1 MVEQGSGMSSL
12 GRMID
17 RLRSDSRQDVTGVPD
32 DEHGVVAD
40 NLPDQTTEARQ
51 APLPQEQ
58 APVPRSVEIP
68 HGIEIATAWSWRLLL
83 IAAAGGLIFWLL
95 RFFSEVTV
103 ALAIALLITALA
115 IPFVD
120 LLGRL
125 GLPRGLATAITVI
138 GGLAV
143 VVGMLALVGQQV
155 TTQLSDLRVEVVEGL
170 QQIEDWLQDGPLN
183 MSDAD
188 ISAMVDR
195 VQETFNSGNGEVVT
209 RVTEVGTTVTRV
221 AAGFFIVLFAT
232 YFFLYQ
238 GNRIWGFLVGLF
250 PRAARRQLDDS
261 GRRAWVSLTAF
272 VRATVLVALVDAVGI
287 ALAAAVLRVP
297 LALAIGVLV
306 FLGAFV
312 PLVGALVTGFVA
324 VLVAL
329 VSQGFYISLAMLGAV
344 VLVQQIEAHVLQPFL
359 LGRLVSLHPLAVI
372 IAIAAGI
379 VVAGIVGALIAVPLV
394 ACGSAIIKHIA
405 GEAEQERVRRRIRRP
420 RPRPV

>member
-1 MVEQGSGMSSL
+1 M
-12 GRMID
+12 
-17 RLRSDSRQDVTGVPD
+17 
-32 DEHGVVAD
+32 
-40 NLPDQTTEARQ
+40 
-51 APLPQEQ
+51 
-58 APVPRSVEIP
+58 
-68 HGIEIATAWSWRLLL
+68 
-83 IAAAGGLIFWLL
+83 
-95 RFFSEVTV
+95 
-103 ALAIALLITALA
+103 
-115 IPFVD
+115 
-120 LLGRL
+120 
-125 GLPRGLATAITVI
+125 
-138 GGLAV
+138 
-143 VVGMLALVGQQV
+143 

-209 RVTEVGTTVTRV
+209 RVTDVGTTVTRV
-221 AAGFFIVLFAT
+221 AAGFFIMLFAT

-250 PRAARRQLDDS
+250 PRAARRQLDNS

-297 LALAIGVLV
+297 LALAIGALV

-372 IAIAAGI
+372 IAIAAG
-379 VVAGIVGALIAVPLV
+379 
-394 ACGSAIIKHIA
+394 
-405 GEAEQERVRRRIRRP
+405 
-420 RPRPV
+420 

>member
-1 MVEQGSGMSSL
+1 MSSL

-32 DEHGVVAD
+32 DDQGLVVD
-40 NLPDQTTEARQ
+40 NLPDQTQEAKQ
-51 APLPQEQ
+51 APLPQEP
-58 APVPRSVEIP
+58 APVPRPVEIP
-68 HGIEIATAWSWRLLL
+68 HGVEIAAAWSWRLLL

-95 RFFSEVTV
+95 RFFREVTV
-103 ALAIALLITALA
+103 PLAIALLITALA
-115 IPFVD
+115 TPFVD

-155 TTQLSDLRVEVVEGL
+155 TTQLSDLRGEVVEGL

-183 MSDAD
+183 LSDAD

-195 VQETFNSGNGEVVT
+195 VQETFSSGNGEVVT

-221 AAGFFIVLFAT
+221 AAGSFIVLFAT

-250 PRAARRQLDDS
+250 PRPARRQLDAS